1 MKEELIKHIESKR
14 EKFLAFFLKSYW
26 RDKDFVTEFI
36 NQHFDSII
44 KLVHTQEEK
53 EILNQKM
60 KEFALTI

>member
-44 KLVHTQEEK
+44 KLVHTQKEK
-53 EILNQKM
+53 EK
-60 KEFALTI
+60 